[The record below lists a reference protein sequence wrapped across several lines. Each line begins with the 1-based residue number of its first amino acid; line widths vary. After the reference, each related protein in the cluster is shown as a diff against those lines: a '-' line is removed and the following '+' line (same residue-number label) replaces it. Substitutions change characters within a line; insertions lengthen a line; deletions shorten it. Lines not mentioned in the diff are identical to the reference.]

1 MGIAV
6 YIGVDQSPA
15 ITDDWSR
22 DTLNALHPTMDY
34 KSQNR
39 FKQIKHYLDIAA
51 PDIPLVTPLGRRCWY
66 AKVTAKL
73 DRFHCSYDSHQ
84 VPYSRAKN
92 TIISSSDGL
101 RSYCDAPWRIKPTH
115 KPFRLLYAWGII
127 NAGICSCDDSDT
139 MPKVMDIRAPDVTRS
154 SEVAAGQ
161 FCSAGCGYLPAHMG
175 KMAGCWLC
183 RWRNRGSDNSQN
195 LSITVCSCA
204 SCVLS
209 LCLREERNYFR
220 DFHKR

>member
-1 MGIAV
+1 M
-6 YIGVDQSPA
+6 
-15 ITDDWSR
+15 
-22 DTLNALHPTMDY
+22 
-34 KSQNR
+34 
-39 FKQIKHYLDIAA
+39 
-51 PDIPLVTPLGRRCWY
+51 
-66 AKVTAKL
+66 
-73 DRFHCSYDSHQ
+73 
-84 VPYSRAKN
+84 PYSPAKN

-127 NAGICSCDDSDT
+127 NAGICSCDDIDT
-139 MPKVMDIRAPDVTRS
+139 MPKVVDIRAPDVTRS

-195 LSITVCSCA
+195 TSITVCSCA
-204 SCVLS
+204 SCALP
-209 LCLREERNYFR
+209 LCLREEKDYFR
-220 DFHKR
+220 DFHKRETCSCFFWMVLGSGGGDFAGAGCFFSLNANDQDQHHFKNSGKIIEDPAACG